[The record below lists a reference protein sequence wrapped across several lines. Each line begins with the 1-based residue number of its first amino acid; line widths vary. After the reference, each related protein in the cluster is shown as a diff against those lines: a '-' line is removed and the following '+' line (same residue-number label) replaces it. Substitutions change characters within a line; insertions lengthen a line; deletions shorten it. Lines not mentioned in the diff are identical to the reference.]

1 MTHKVKILHKENLNH
16 NVIQFRFE
24 KPKGFAFVAGQATEL
39 SIDEPKQ
46 MGPNPFTFTCLNT
59 KPYLELT
66 IKIYPEHNGMTA
78 QLARKQV
85 GDSVI
90 ITDAWDTFINKGPG
104 VFIAGGAGIT
114 PFLAI
119 LRQLKVDKNVGDS
132 YLFFSNKTTKDIFL
146 KDELTE
152 ILGKRYVNVLTQ
164 DPNAKKERINEA
176 FLRDY
181 ISNYSQPFYLCG
193 PPGFAESIQSDL
205 TKLGAKQDLVMVS
218 F

>member
-1 MTHKVKILHKENLNH
+1 MTHKVKILHKESLNH

-24 KPKGFAFVAGQATEL
+24 KPKGFSFVAGQATEL

-46 MGPNPFTFTCLNT
+46 LGPNPFTFTCLNT

-78 QLARKQV
+78 QLSKKQV
-85 GDSVI
+85 GDAVI
-90 ITDAWDTFINKGPG
+90 ITDAWDTFVNKGPG

-119 LRQLKVDKNVGDS
+119 LRQLKVDNNVGNS
-132 YLFFSNKTTKDIFL
+132 YLFFSNKTSKDIFL

-152 ILGKRYVNVLTQ
+152 ILGQRYINVLTQ
-164 DPNAKKERINEA
+164 DPNAKKERLNED
-176 FLRDY
+176 FFRNH
-181 ISNYSQPFYLCG
+181 ISNYNQPFYLCG
-193 PPGFAESIQSDL
+193 PPNFAESLQNDL
-205 TKLGAKQDLVMVS
+205 TKLGAKQDLVMIS

>member
-1 MTHKVKILHKENLNH
+1 
-16 NVIQFRFE
+16 
-24 KPKGFAFVAGQATEL
+24 
-39 SIDEPKQ
+39 
-46 MGPNPFTFTCLNT
+46 MGPNPFTFTCLNS

-66 IKIYPEHNGMTA
+66 IKIYHEHNGMTA
-78 QLARKQV
+78 QLSKKQI

-119 LRQLKVDKNVGDS
+119 LRQLKADNNVGNS
-132 YLFFSNKTTKDIFL
+132 VLFFSNKTTKDIFL
-146 KDELTE
+146 KEELTD
-152 ILGKRYVNVLTQ
+152 ILGKRYFNVLTQ

-176 FLRDY
+176 FLRDH
-181 ISNYSQPFYLCG
+181 ISNYKQPFYLCG

-205 TKLGAKQDLVMVS
+205 TKLGAKQDLVMIS

>member
-1 MTHKVKILHKENLNH
+1 MTHKVKILHKESLNH

-24 KPKGFAFVAGQATEL
+24 KPKGFSFVAGQATEL

-46 MGPNPFTFTCLNT
+46 FGPNPFTFTSLNT

-66 IKIYPEHNGMTA
+66 IKIYSEHNGMTA
-78 QLARKQV
+78 QLAKKQV
-85 GDSVI
+85 GDTVI
-90 ITDAWDTFINKGPG
+90 ITDAWDTFTNKGPG
-104 VFIAGGAGIT
+104 IFIAGGAGIT

-119 LRQLKVDKNVGDS
+119 LRQLKGENKVADS

-152 ILGKRYVNVLTQ
+152 ILGKRFVNVLTQ
-164 DPNAKKERINEA
+164 DPAAKKERINEA
-176 FLRDY
+176 FLRNY
-181 ISNYSQPFYLCG
+181 ISNFNQPFYLCG

-205 TKLGAKQDLVMVS
+205 TALGAKQDLVS
-218 F
+218 SR